1 MVASVLRMRA
11 ESTFAVTAFE
21 PTDYTSPISTGSPV
35 GFAFMDK
42 QFDGALL
49 GRARTQFTSAFDPQT
64 GVGTYVAMESFEGTL
79 DGRRGAFNLAHS
91 ATTTGSDRLHPL
103 VVIVPGSGTDDLAG
117 LTGTGEIVIDA
128 DGTHRLTL
136 DYELDAPPA

>member
-1 MVASVLRMRA
+1 MRA
-11 ESTFAVTAFE
+11 ESTFAVTTFE
-21 PTDYTSPISTGSPV
+21 PTDYVSPITTGSPV

-42 QFDGALL
+42 QFDGDVQ

-79 DGRRGAFNLAHS
+79 GGRRGAFNLAHS
-91 ATTTGSDRLHPL
+91 ATTTGTDRLHPL
-103 VVIVPGSGTDDLAG
+103 VVIVPGSGTGELEGLA
-117 LTGTGEIVIDA
+117 GTGEIAVDA

-136 DYELDAPPA
+136 DYELTPSP